1 MRESGQVPRSP
12 AGMAMGQIA
21 GG

>member
-21 GG
+21 GD